1 MTKTKKI
8 TITFTIQDVP
18 PTNTIVSSII
28 EKVRLEELRASKIK
42 ANNYVIVD
50 KMKELLESVRLEMQE
65 SVDELGMSTS
75 THFHRMSEN
84 VCKDSIYVIFTLQEA
99 NRCREVKALRFTLS
113 CPRNSEDNQYK
124 FEPKISVRIEG
135 AFNSNYSKPFVSVEE
150 TLKTYSSEL
159 EDMYRESRAK

>member
-1 MTKTKKI
+1 MSKTKKI

-42 ANNYVIVD
+42 ANNSVIVD

-65 SVDELGMSTS
+65 SVYDLGMCASN
-75 THFHRMSEN
+75 HFLHMHEN
-84 VCKDSIYVIFTLQEA
+84 VCKDSIYVTFVLQAA
-99 NRCREVKALRFTLS
+99 NSVKRVKSLRFILS
-113 CPRNSEDNQYK
+113 CPRDNEDNQYK
-124 FEPKISVRIEG
+124 FEPKISVKHEDKYP
-135 AFNSNYSKPFVSVEE
+135 SVCSTDFVSVEE

-159 EDMYRESRAK
+159 EDMYRESRTK